1 MVAAT
6 ARGATIATTIT
17 TTDSALKENV
27 MKVILMQELKGKGGE
42 GDVIDVAQGFA
53 DNYLLPQGI
62 AIKATK
68 GNLKQLEQRMH
79 NIKKREAVRIENA
92 DDMQKALDGKGVT
105 IVAKVGEDGQ
115 LFGSVTP
122 VMIADALKEQLDIEI
137 DRKKIDLNKPIKTAG
152 EHVAVVSIYRD
163 IKANINV
170 SVKSEEML
178 AAEAEAAEK
187 AAKEAEANA
196 EVAEVNAAEAVA
208 EAETAEAEAAEAE
221 AVAEV
226 VETEAAD
233 AEEKAAE

>member
-1 MVAAT
+1 
-6 ARGATIATTIT
+6 
-17 TTDSALKENV
+17 